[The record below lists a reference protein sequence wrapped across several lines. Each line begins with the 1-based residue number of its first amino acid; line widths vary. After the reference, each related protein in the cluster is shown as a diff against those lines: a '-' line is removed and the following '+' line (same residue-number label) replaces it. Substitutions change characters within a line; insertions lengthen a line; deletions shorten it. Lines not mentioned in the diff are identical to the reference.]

1 MFSPT
6 HTPQGALS
14 CPCGAIHL
22 VSPGKTVWISFAAA
36 AANSARL
43 FDTLR
48 HAFQRVFL
56 FEMIDQSGYLPLGRS
71 GLLAVG
77 AFAPCE
83 RFAAGKTSAQAGFTA
98 QPLAALP
105 PYGCGV
111 PLAGIP
117 AEHVKSPLVS
127 IKITTPDGVV
137 IFMPFGFNPDIF
149 SLDLLTG
156 EPPNG
161 PSGPRRF
168 CAVQAFWPA
177 AKTLAQAEFISAEH

>member
-1 MFSPT
+1 MTFAGLLLRA
-6 HTPQGALS
+6 QR
-14 CPCGAIHL
+14 
-22 VSPGKTVWISFAAA
+22 AAA
-36 AANSARL
+36 LRRPSVSHSE
-43 FDTLR
+43 TL
-48 HAFQRVFL
+48 
-56 FEMIDQSGYLPLGRS
+56 P
-71 GLLAVG
+71 
-77 AFAPCE
+77 
-83 RFAAGKTSAQAGFTA
+83 QAEFTA

-127 IKITTPDGVV
+127 IKITTPNGVV